1 VRSRPPFVEEWTED
15 LEAASK
21 LIKQRDEYQAV
32 EEATPDLL
40 RLERYYRQVWTRY
53 LLEECQHVT
62 ALDLP
67 ADDYVARRIDAVDL
81 KNRLRD
87 IQTDCRD
94 RLHG

>member
-1 VRSRPPFVEEWTED
+1 MPARCI
-15 LEAASK
+15 EAKRNAS
-21 LIKQRDEYQAV
+21 V
-32 EEATPDLL
+32 SGTSSN
-40 RLERYYRQVWTRY
+40 WTRY

-94 RLHG
+94 RLHR